1 MDRTELS
8 EKELRRH
15 EVLSR
20 VERRELTLRE
30 AAELMEASY
39 AQAKRLR
46 RRHKAGGTARQ
57 REPRSNRARPE
68 ESRQRPRGP
77 GCQLP
82 AERQHR
88 RRDEMMMTHPPVERR
103 VHLDG
108 GHPRRSP

>member
-30 AAELMEASY
+30 AAEWMEVSY

-46 RRHKAGGTARQ
+46 RRHKAGGAAGLRHGNGSPGRTGRGRKSCGSGRGVPGAGS
-57 REPRSNRARPE
+57 P
-68 ESRQRPRGP
+68 PRGNP
-77 GCQLP
+77 
-82 AERQHR
+82 E
-88 RRDEMMMTHPPVERR
+88 
-103 VHLDG
+103 
-108 GHPRRSP
+108 